1 MERSNPHRAKLV
13 SKMRGFGPVFQ
24 TLENIKPV
32 GYKWA
37 FMRKRNENND
47 IIRYKAW
54 LVQGFLQKPVINY
67 EENYSPV
74 MDTIKFWYLISLIVS
89 KGLDMCLM
97 DVITTY
103 LYGSINTD
111 IYMKILEGFK
121 LLEND

>member
-1 MERSNPHRAKLV
+1 
-13 SKMRGFGPVFQ
+13 
-24 TLENIKPV
+24 
-32 GYKWA
+32 
-37 FMRKRNENND
+37 MRKRNENNKVT
-47 IIRYKAW
+47 RYKAW
-54 LVQGFLQKPVINY
+54 LVQGFLQRPIINY
-67 EENYSPV
+67 KETYSPV

>member
-89 KGLDMCLM
+89 KGLDMRLM

-103 LYGSINTD
+103 LYGSIDAD

>member
-47 IIRYKAW
+47 VTRYKAW
-54 LVQGFLQKPVINY
+54 LVQGFLQRPVINY
-67 EENYSPV
+67 EENYSPA
-74 MDTIKFWYLISLIVS
+74 MDTIKFRYLISLIVS
-89 KGLDMCLM
+89 KGLDMRLM

-103 LYGSINTD
+103 LYGSIDTD